1 MISNVGMT
9 IENTGDGLIVRSE
22 RRGINWLGAAFATF
36 SIVWVLKWNRHDA
49 QSENIYW
56 LGLVG
61 GVIFV
66 FIGIGLLLPRR
77 IVTIF
82 DLRSQRIRRTMTVF
96 NYAYRNMT
104 YPFSEIIGVGI
115 IEGSQSDNRDAVPVL
130 VFKNGAPLPLN
141 TYRTYR
147 PNDGD
152 MQCNDQLKMICA
164 VTGLRDAREH
174 GKL

>member
-1 MISNVGMT
+1 MTSNEGMT
-9 IENTGDGLIVRSE
+9 IENAGDALIVYSK
-22 RRGINWLGAAFATF
+22 RRGINWLGAAFAAF

-49 QSENIYW
+49 QSEDIYW

-61 GVIFV
+61 GIIFV

-77 IVTIF
+77 TVTIF
-82 DLRSQRIRRTMTVF
+82 DLRSQCVCRTVTVF
-96 NYAYRNMT
+96 GYAYRDRT
-104 YPFSEIIGVGI
+104 WPFSEVAGVGI
-115 IEGSQSDNRDAVPVL
+115 IEGSQSDNRDAMPVL
-130 VFKNGAPLPLN
+130 VFKTGAPLPLN

-152 MQCNDQLKMICA
+152 MQSNDQVKMICA
-164 VTGLRDAREH
+164 VTGLKDAREH